1 MKITQFTDRLHLL
14 DKSTVV
20 GLIVAAV
27 GISTSLFI
35 GGVSYSE
42 ILQPSAAL
50 LVLGGTIGAVM
61 IQFPTET
68 LLRALG
74 QLHLL
79 FWNDGLAPTQR
90 IRSLTTFASLARRR
104 GIVALDSEL
113 ERIEDIFM
121 RKTLTLAVDG
131 IHPDELRRRMQVDLN
146 MRLDRAE
153 LASEVFET
161 AGGLAPTIG
170 ILGAVL
176 GLIHVM
182 RMLTDIDQVGKG
194 IAASFV
200 ATLYGVGA
208 ANLFLLPISGK
219 LRQRAQEVHTLDE
232 MTLDAV
238 VAILCGT
245 GPRALEESLS
255 GYLLQPPARLLP
267 QVIDK

>member
-1 MKITQFTDRLHLL
+1 MKKTQVAHRLKLL
-14 DKSTVV
+14 DKNTVM
-20 GLIVAAV
+20 GLAVASA
-27 GISTSLFI
+27 GMSACLFW

-42 ILQPSAAL
+42 LLQPGAAS

-61 IQFPTET
+61 IQFPAQS
-68 LLRALG
+68 LLHALR

-90 IRSLTTFASLARRR
+90 IQCLTTFASLARRR
-104 GIVALDSEL
+104 GIVALETEL
-113 ERIEDIFM
+113 DRIEDIFM
-121 RKTLTLAVDG
+121 RKSLMLAVDG
-131 IHPDELRRRMQVDLN
+131 TPPDELRRRMQVDLN
-146 MRLDRAE
+146 MRFDRAE

-182 RMLTDIDQVGKG
+182 RMLADIDQVGRG

-200 ATLYGVGA
+200 ATLYGVGV
-208 ANLFLLPISGK
+208 ANLLLLPIGGK
-219 LRQRAQEVHTLDE
+219 LRQRAQEAHTLDE
-232 MTLDAV
+232 MTLDAI

-255 GYLLQPPARLLP
+255 GYLLQPPTRLLP
-267 QVIDK
+267 QVIKK

>member
-1 MKITQFTDRLHLL
+1 MKKIQLGHRLPLL
-14 DKSTVV
+14 DKSTVL

-27 GISTSLFI
+27 SISTSLSM

-61 IQFPTET
+61 IQFPTQSI
-68 LLRALG
+68 LYALA
-74 QLHLL
+74 QLHLV
-79 FWNDGLAPTQR
+79 FWNDTLAPTQR
-90 IRSLTTFASLARRR
+90 IRLLTTLASLARRR
-104 GIVALDSEL
+104 GIVTLDAEL
-113 ERIEDIFM
+113 ESIEDTFM
-121 RKTLTLAVDG
+121 RKTFTLAVDG
-131 IHPDELRRRMQVDLN
+131 IHPDELRQRMQVDLN

-182 RMLTDIDQVGKG
+182 RMLADIDQVAKG

-208 ANLFLLPISGK
+208 ANLLLLPIGGK

-245 GPRALEESLS
+245 GPRALEDSLS
-255 GYLLQPPARLLP
+255 GYLLQQPARLLP
-267 QVIDK
+267 QAIPK

>member
-1 MKITQFTDRLHLL
+1 M
-14 DKSTVV
+14 
-20 GLIVAAV
+20 
-27 GISTSLFI
+27 

-50 LVLGGTIGAVM
+50 IVLGGTISAVM
-61 IQFPTET
+61 IQFPAQT
-68 LLRALG
+68 LLHAIS

-79 FWNDGLAPTQR
+79 FWTDGPAPNQR
-90 IRSLTTFASLARRR
+90 IQSLTTFASLARRR
-104 GIVALDSEL
+104 GILALDSEL

-182 RMLTDIDQVGKG
+182 RMLADFDQVGKG

-208 ANLFLLPISGK
+208 ANLLLLPIGGK
-219 LRQRAQEVHTLDE
+219 LRQRAQEAHILNE

-255 GYLLQPPARLLP
+255 GYLLQPPTRLLP
-267 QVIDK
+267 QVIAK